1 MLLFFACNV
10 IIDIARNTRL
20 YVTKTSKRKTLED
33 AVFAQDHLLMKDQ
46 RKWRG
51 ARGDD
56 WHPHTGSLCS
66 NLRQPQ
72 PPCSAVKRI
81 NCRDRTWL
89 FANRHV
95 NYYRGRHFVQTM
107 ATLWVF
113 CFLCLQN
120 MPVPS
125 ACIVY
130 QTRIHTRLESSSTKK
145 LIFLFCFLAQHY
157 PLVCT
162 NSYDC
167 LWVKLVTDDEDEKND
182 NGPNSY
188 ESFPAFQNEVR
199 WASCLWSRMAKI
211 ELHKS

>member
-1 MLLFFACNV
+1 MKQRGSEWEKRYMFTVRFVCEHTNAPRLRMFLACNIV
-10 IIDIARNTRL
+10 IDIARNAHL
-20 YVTKTSKRKTLED
+20 YVTKTSKWKTPED
-33 AVFAQDHLLMKDQ
+33 AVFAQDDLLMKDQ

-145 LIFLFCFLAQHY
+145 LIFFIFCFLAQHY
-157 PLVCT
+157 RTGL
-162 NSYDC
+162 YKQ
-167 LWVKLVTDDEDEKND
+167 LWLSRSKARD
-182 NGPNSY
+182 
-188 ESFPAFQNEVR
+188 R
-199 WASCLWSRMAKI
+199 WRRWK
-211 ELHKS
+211 EW